1 MLSFSSS
8 SFSFFSFAQSFLFPF
23 LLSLSLLISCFFFLL
38 LFPDPFVIYAPDQQ
52 RDKERNAYVWDI
64 LNLSFLVIFRS
75 VTQCILGLKNNKSEN
90 KENTFCCI
98 NQFKI
103 IFKLTN
109 LSLEDFSSDRDS
121 VFCKYAWIPDINLT
135 GRRTSQES
143 LGSYTHHYWEILATS
158 TPQI

>member
-1 MLSFSSS
+1 MCFHSPHPPFLSLLLNL
-8 SFSFFSFAQSFLFPF
+8 FFFLFSFLFLF
-23 LLSLSLLISCFFFLL
+23 SFSCFFFL

-52 RDKERNAYVWDI
+52 GDKERNAYVWDI

-75 VTQCILGLKNNKSEN
+75 VTQCILGLKNNKNEN

-109 LSLEDFSSDRDS
+109 LSLEDFYSARVS

-135 GRRTSQES
+135 GRRTS
-143 LGSYTHHYWEILATS
+143 
-158 TPQI
+158 